1 MSEETQTCAAAA
13 DCPFSDEAAMEKL
26 AEKAAEK
33 AAERA
38 AERAIEKLTDHLYR
52 EVGKSVVEKLFYLIG
67 VCAVA
72 LYLWLQHKGVIS

>member
-13 DCPFSDEAAMEKL
+13 DCPFSDEAVLEKI
-26 AEKAAEK
+26 AEK
-33 AAERA
+33 A

-67 VCAVA
+67 VCVVA

>member
-1 MSEETQTCAAAA
+1 MSEETQTYAAAV
-13 DCPFSDEAAMEKL
+13 DCPFSDEAVLEKI

-33 AAERA
+33 
-38 AERAIEKLTDHLYR
+38 AIEKLTDHLYR

-67 VCAVA
+67 VCVVA

>member
-1 MSEETQTCAAAA
+1 MSEEPQTCAAAA
-13 DCPFSDEAAMEKL
+13 DCPFSDEAVLEKI

-33 AAERA
+33 
-38 AERAIEKLTDHLYR
+38 AIEKLTDHLYR

-67 VCAVA
+67 VCVVA

>member
-1 MSEETQTCAAAA
+1 MSEENKTCAAAA
-13 DCPFSDEAAMEKL
+13 DCPFSDEAVLEKI

-33 AAERA
+33 
-38 AERAIEKLTDHLYR
+38 AIEKLTDHLFR

-67 VCAVA
+67 VCVVA

>member
-13 DCPFSDEAAMEKL
+13 DCPFSDEAVLEKI
-26 AEKAAEK
+26 
-33 AAERA
+33 AERA
-38 AERAIEKLTDHLYR
+38 AEKAIEKLTDHLYR

-67 VCAVA
+67 VCVVA

>member
-1 MSEETQTCAAAA
+1 MSEENQTCAAAA
-13 DCPFSDEAAMEKL
+13 DCPFSDEAVLEKI

-33 AAERA
+33 AL
-38 AERAIEKLTDHLYR
+38 EKRTDHLYR

-67 VCAVA
+67 VCVVA

>member
-13 DCPFSDEAAMEKL
+13 DCPFSDEAVLEKI

-33 AAERA
+33 AL
-38 AERAIEKLTDHLYR
+38 EKLTDHLYR

-67 VCAVA
+67 VCVVA

>member
-1 MSEETQTCAAAA
+1 MSEDPQTCAAAA
-13 DCPFSDEAAMEKL
+13 DCPFSDEAVLEKI

-33 AAERA
+33 
-38 AERAIEKLTDHLYR
+38 AIEKLTDHLYR

-67 VCAVA
+67 VCVVA

>member
-13 DCPFSDEAAMEKL
+13 DCPFSDEAALEKI
-26 AEKAAEK
+26 
-33 AAERA
+33 AERA
-38 AERAIEKLTDHLYR
+38 AERAAEKALEKLTDHLYR

-67 VCAVA
+67 VCVVA

>member
-1 MSEETQTCAAAA
+1 MSEEPQTCAAAA
-13 DCPFSDEAAMEKL
+13 DCPFSDEAVLEKI

-33 AAERA
+33 AV
-38 AERAIEKLTDHLYR
+38 EKLTDHLYR

-67 VCAVA
+67 VCVVA

>member
-13 DCPFSDEAAMEKL
+13 DCPFSDEAALEKI
-26 AEKAAEK
+26 
-33 AAERA
+33 AERA
-38 AERAIEKLTDHLYR
+38 AERAAEKALEKLTDHLYR

>member
-1 MSEETQTCAAAA
+1 MSEEPQTCAAAA
-13 DCPFSDEAAMEKL
+13 DCPFSDEAVLEKI
-26 AEKAAEK
+26 AEKAAEL
-33 AAERA
+33 A

-72 LYLWLQHKGVIS
+72 LYLWLQHKGVVS

>member
-1 MSEETQTCAAAA
+1 MSEENKTCAAAA
-13 DCPFSDEAAMEKL
+13 DCPFSDEAVLEKI

-33 AAERA
+33 
-38 AERAIEKLTDHLYR
+38 AIEKLTDHLYR

>member
-1 MSEETQTCAAAA
+1 MSEEPQTCAAAA
-13 DCPFSDEAAMEKL
+13 DCPFSDEAVLEKI
-26 AEKAAEK
+26 AEK
-33 AAERA
+33 A

-67 VCAVA
+67 VCVVA